1 MTESSPARDDELP
14 PTAWAV
20 LGVLSFG
27 SELSGYDVKRWADQS
42 LAFFYWAPSQSQI
55 YGELRRL
62 ESRGLVVSRVEQTHE
77 AKSRRLYGITDDG
90 VAAMRRWA
98 DDISPEAVVLK
109 HPIVLRVWAAHM
121 GDRNRLAEILRQH
134 RETALTRADQARL
147 HAEHSADVPEWHFS
161 SVALEWADRY
171 YRDEAARTEWL
182 IERLS
187 RQNDYTP

>member
-1 MTESSPARDDELP
+1 MHVSDSSPTRDDELP

-27 SELSGYDVKRWADQS
+27 SQLSGYDVKRWADQS

-55 YGELRRL
+55 YSELRRL

-77 AKSRRLYGITDDG
+77 AKSRRLYGITEEG
-90 VAAMRRWA
+90 LVAMRRWA
-98 DDISPEAVVLK
+98 DEISPEAVVLK

-121 GDRNRLAEILRQH
+121 GEQGRLAEILRQH
-134 RETALTRADQARL
+134 REAALTRADQART
-147 HAEHSADVPEWHFS
+147 HAEHSADVAEWQFS
-161 SVALEWADRY
+161 SIALEWADRY

-182 IERLS
+182 LERLS
-187 RQNDYTP
+187 RKND